1 MKKLSLTIAIILG
14 LGMTAFAQNDNHD
27 GGMFQRGVEPRESGL
42 YREGAGTPMLPNHNL
57 SGDQNAPL
65 GSGIAVLL
73 GLGGAYLVAKKRREE

>member
-14 LGMTAFAQNDNHD
+14 LGMTAFAQNDNHN
-27 GGMFQRGVEPRESGL
+27 GGMFQRGAEPRESGM
-42 YREGAGTPMLPNHNL
+42 YRDGGTPMLPGHNL
-57 SGDQNAPL
+57 PGDQNAPL